1 MKLKPKYIDLNMNV
15 TLSMLEIKRVR
26 DKLSKKKNWAK
37 PLILLKNQKV
47 SRSFCTSK
55 TKKAILE
62 KKQWNLSKVC
72 RRKKKEKR
80 DAEVKEGLLRELDD
94 FEGLGDINMDDTK
107 HGKFSSNKEKRIALK
122 IQPNFWQKVIGVK
135 CGKRFFTL

>member
-1 MKLKPKYIDLNMNV
+1 MERDFGMLDGLMKLKPKDIDLNMNV

-26 DKLSKKKNWAK
+26 DKLSKKKNWTK

-62 KKQWNLSKVC
+62 KKQ
-72 RRKKKEKR
+72 
-80 DAEVKEGLLRELDD
+80 
-94 FEGLGDINMDDTK
+94 
-107 HGKFSSNKEKRIALK
+107 
-122 IQPNFWQKVIGVK
+122 
-135 CGKRFFTL
+135 

>member
-1 MKLKPKYIDLNMNV
+1 MKLKPKDIDLNMNA

-62 KKQWNLSKVC
+62 KKTMKLKQGMQ
-72 RRKKKEKR
+72 KKEKR
-80 DAEVKEGLLRELDD
+80 
-94 FEGLGDINMDDTK
+94 
-107 HGKFSSNKEKRIALK
+107 EKGR
-122 IQPNFWQKVIGVK
+122 
-135 CGKRFFTL
+135 